1 VGSVFVA
8 AVALSSCRA
17 TKVTP
22 IEPVREMPPPGDEIV
37 VCGERIS
44 IGAPV
49 VLWTE
54 FPGYDAYK
62 TSPHFAPGSAEEPA
76 RADKAASAEKPASA
90 DKLMSAD
97 KSTSS
102 DKAPSSDKPV
112 STDDKTP
119 KGLRYQP
126 GRVRK
131 DADGVQTVLVEP
143 GSRDIARLAEVVD
156 QFVLHY
162 DVCGTSETCFRV
174 LHDQR
179 GLSVHFL
186 LDIDGTIYQ
195 TLDVRDQAFHATKAN
210 SRAIGIEIA
219 NIGAYPVNAKEP
231 WKKTPLDEWYASDA
245 GGPYITIPARLKG
258 GGVRTPGFIGRPART
273 ERVVG
278 TIQGETLQQ
287 CDFTRE
293 QYESLVKLTAG
304 LCRALPKIAPDAPR
318 DSSGKVKYSV
328 LSAEEFD
335 AFQGIVGHYHVQE
348 NKTDPGPALDWE
360 KFLANVRA
368 ELVLRTP

>member
-1 VGSVFVA
+1 MKAATIHVA
-8 AVALSSCRA
+8 ALCIAFACNA
-17 TKVTP
+17 TN
-22 IEPVREMPPPGDEIV
+22 VRPTAPKLESKAPADEIV

-62 TSPHFAPGSAEEPA
+62 TTPHFAP
-76 RADKAASAEKPASA
+76 ASAEQPV
-90 DKLMSAD
+90 
-97 KSTSS
+97 
-102 DKAPSSDKPV
+102 SSDKPGNA
-112 STDDKTP
+112 DDKTP

-131 DADGVQTVLVEP
+131 DADGAQTVLVEP
-143 GSRDIARLAEVVD
+143 ESRDIARLAEVVD

-162 DVCGTSETCFRV
+162 DVCGTSATCFRV

-210 SRAIGIEIA
+210 SRSVGIEIA

-245 GGPYITIPARLKG
+245 GGPYISIPARLKG
-258 GGVRTPGFIGRPART
+258 GGVRAPGFIGRPART

-287 CDFTRE
+287 YDFTRE
-293 QYESLVKLTAG
+293 QYASLVKLAAG
-304 LCRALPKIAPDAPR
+304 LSRVLPKIAPNAPR
-318 DSSGKVKYSV
+318 DGTGQVKDRV

-335 AFQGIVGHYHVQE
+335 AFQGILGHYHVQE
-348 NKTDPGPALDWE
+348 NKTDPGPAFDWE
-360 KFLANVRA
+360 RLLAGAR
-368 ELVLRTP
+368 ELFAQL